1 MDWFAERGKIEN
13 DINVFETLARED
25 HTLNETEFHSFTTA
39 SATEQSGKSGDARD
53 SSTQTN
59 VEEIVSGVGEVE
71 EVETVVEKS
80 GEGEIA
86 DEDEGVLPREVEDA
100 NEAGV
105 LIKNV
110 ETPRKKAGVLDEK
123 METPGKSG
131 GEVLEGVDEA
141 PENLTL
147 VLSED
152 DTGGDAAGGDARAEL
167 EQMVS
172 NSDITLREETDGSDL
187 GLDDNVVASTPMVV
201 VKKETVVEVTGGE
214 SVAFGLVNKIL
225 FEVNAPEQGGCEG
238 ENATSAGVANDEVD
252 DIEVGEVRRDGDIAG
267 LELSRLSGTHIEE
280 VGDASDESWLLTGMD
295 TESVGDI
302 SSEESV
308 EERRRS
314 VEGVTLARRL
324 RMRSVNKYNSWLT
337 RLNKESSVSEM
348 SSESVEDVSLA
359 GRLRMPS
366 GNKDK
371 KSGPRTDMDMEA
383 VGGKV
388 RQSVKGATSAA
399 GRLRVQSV
407 HKDNS
412 WEVVEGAATRF
423 STELYC
429 LKFAENDTPIW
440 IIFLR

>member
-1 MDWFAERGKIEN
+1 MDWFVERGKIEN
-13 DINVFETLARED
+13 DINIFETLARED

-39 SATEQSGKSGDARD
+39 CGTEQSGKSADARD

-59 VEEIVSGVGEVE
+59 VEETVNGAGEVE
-71 EVETVVEKS
+71 EVETVVEKA
-80 GEGEIA
+80 GEEETA
-86 DEDEGVLPREVEDA
+86 DEDEGVLPREMDDA
-100 NEAGV
+100 NETEV
-105 LIKNV
+105 LVNKV
-110 ETPRKKAGVLDEK
+110 ETPRKKARVLDEK
-123 METPGKSG
+123 MDTLGKGG

-152 DTGGDAAGGDARAEL
+152 DTGGDAGGGDARAEL

-172 NSDITLREETDGSDL
+172 NSDITLREETDGSYP
-187 GLDDNVVASTPMVV
+187 GLDDNMVASTPMVV

-238 ENATSAGVANDEVD
+238 ENATSVGVVDDEVD
-252 DIEVGEVRRDGDIAG
+252 DIEVGEIRRDGDIAG

-308 EERRRS
+308 EERRMS

-337 RLNKESSVSEM
+337 RLNKESSVGET
-348 SSESVEDVSLA
+348 SSESVEDGSLA

-371 KSGPRTDMDMEA
+371 KSGPLTDMEMEA
-383 VGGKV
+383 PGGKA
-388 RQSVKGATSAA
+388 RKSVKGATSAT

-407 HKDNS
+407 SKSNS

-423 STELYC
+423 TLSYVV
-429 LKFAENDTPIW
+429 
-440 IIFLR
+440 